1 MKNGNKL
8 EIYTVSIYKGNAYIM
23 ETIDGYYD
31 ALWTAPIKKDETV
44 DNSQWTIVT
53 DEIIINNVLD
63 SNERL
68 IIDEI
73 KVEDFV
79 EMVSKKEIA

>member
-8 EIYTVSIYKGNAYIM
+8 EIYKVSLYKENAYIM

-31 ALWTAPIKKDETV
+31 ALWTAPIRKDETIE
-44 DNSQWTIVT
+44 DSQWTIVT
-53 DEIIINNVLD
+53 DETIINNVLD

-79 EMVSKKEIA
+79 EMVSKKEVA